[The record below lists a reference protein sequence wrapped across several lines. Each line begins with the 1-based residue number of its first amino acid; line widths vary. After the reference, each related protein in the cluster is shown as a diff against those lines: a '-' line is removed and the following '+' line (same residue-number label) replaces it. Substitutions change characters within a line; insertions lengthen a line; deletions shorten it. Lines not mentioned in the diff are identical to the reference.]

1 MNMDQKTEFCS
12 EVSGIEL
19 KIVCHYKKKNLVK

>member
-19 KIVCHYKKKNLVK
+19 KIVCHCKKNIL